1 LKVLG
6 VDPGTAT
13 TGVAI
18 VEERK
23 GKLNA
28 VYYDCIKTSAKLP
41 ISHRLN
47 IIYKGIND
55 IILTYSPDCLAV
67 EELFFSSN
75 VKTAISVGQA
85 RGVILLAGHQ
95 NKLDVYKYTP
105 LQVKKAV
112 VGLGNASKKQVQY
125 MVKAILKIGDEKIKD
140 DAADALAI
148 AICHLNWKGNKELLL
163 R

>member
-1 LKVLG
+1 MKVLG

-85 RGVILLAGHQ
+85 SGVILLAGHQ
-95 NKLDVYKYTP
+95 NQLDVYKYTP
-105 LQVKKAV
+105 LQVKKAA
-112 VGLGNASKKQVQY
+112 VGVGNASKKQVQY

>member
-1 LKVLG
+1 LRVLG

-18 VEERK
+18 VEEKK
-23 GKLNA
+23 GKLSA
-28 VYYDCIKTSAKLP
+28 IHYDCIKTSAKLP
-41 ISHRLN
+41 ISQRLN
-47 IIYKGIND
+47 IIFKSIND
-55 IILTYSPDCLAV
+55 IIFAYSPDCLAV
-67 EELFFSSN
+67 EEIFFSSN

-85 RGVILLAGHQ
+85 SGVILLAGHQ
-95 NKLDVYKYTP
+95 NQLDVYTYTP

-125 MVKAILKIGDEKIKD
+125 MVEAILKIGDEKIRD

-148 AICHLNWKGNKELLL
+148 AICHLNMKGNIELLS

>member
-18 VEERK
+18 VEEKK

-41 ISHRLN
+41 ISQRLN

-55 IILTYSPDCLAV
+55 IILTYSPDYLAV
-67 EELFFSSN
+67 EEIFFSSN

-85 RGVILLAGHQ
+85 SGVVLLAGHQ
-95 NKLDVYKYTP
+95 NQLDVYKYTP

-148 AICHLNWKGNKELLL
+148 AICHLNWKGNKELLP

>member
-1 LKVLG
+1 MKALG

-55 IILTYSPDCLAV
+55 IIYTYSPNCLAV

-85 RGVILLAGHQ
+85 SGVVLLAGYQ
-95 NKLDVYKYTP
+95 NQLDVYKYTP

-112 VGLGNASKKQVQY
+112 VGVGNASKKQVQY